1 MTMVN
6 IRWVSVIQKGIC
18 SGWPSSDSS
27 WFGGLEPV
35 VSKVLAPQFRVVPR
49 PFRVYLHRL
58 RIGCND
64 CEFTIGESV
73 CAIRRITFDIYEIER
88 AIASELPSL
97 QHAR

>member
-1 MTMVN
+1 VTIVN

-18 SGWPSSDSS
+18 SCA
-27 WFGGLEPV
+27 V
-35 VSKVLAPQFRVVPR
+35 
-49 PFRVYLHRL
+49 
-58 RIGCND
+58 
-64 CEFTIGESV
+64 TIGESV